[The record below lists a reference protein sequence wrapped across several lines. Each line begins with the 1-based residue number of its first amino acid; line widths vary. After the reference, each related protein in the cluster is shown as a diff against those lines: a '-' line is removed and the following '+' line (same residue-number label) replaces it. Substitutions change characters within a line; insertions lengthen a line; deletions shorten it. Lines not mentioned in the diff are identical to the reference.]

1 MFINLMQMGMVF
13 NESLRLYPPAI
24 TFKRKVE
31 RETRVGKLILPANLN
46 LYMSTLPLHH
56 DPEIWGEDVHE
67 FKPERF
73 SQGVAHATNNNP
85 AAFFPF
91 GMGPRN
97 CVGSIFAMT
106 EAKIALS
113 MILPHYSFTLSP
125 AYVHMPYQL
134 ITLQPQHGIQV
145 RLASL
150 ENA

>member
-1 MFINLMQMGMVF
+1 MQMGMVF

-73 SQGVAHATNNNP
+73 SQGVAHATNSNP
-85 AAFFPF
+85 AAICPF
-91 GMGPRN
+91 GMEPRN
-97 CVGSIFAMT
+97 CVGSSFSLT
-106 EAKIALS
+106 EPKIALL
-113 MILPHYSFTLSP
+113 MILQRYSFTLSP
-125 AYVHMPYQL
+125 ANVRMPYQL
-134 ITLQPQHGIQV
+134 ITLRPQYGIQV
-145 RLASL
+145 MLHPL
-150 ENA
+150 